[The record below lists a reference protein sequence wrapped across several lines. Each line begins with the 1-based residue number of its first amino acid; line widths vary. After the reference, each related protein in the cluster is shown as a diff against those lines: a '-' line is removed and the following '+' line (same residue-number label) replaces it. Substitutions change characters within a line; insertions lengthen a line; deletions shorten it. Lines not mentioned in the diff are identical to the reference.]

1 MRSKDRFDEID
12 SALKELQESITR
24 IEGMDTKELAK
35 KVSMFREEIYA
46 GISRWSSIELA
57 RHSGRPVLDDYLS
70 GIFRDFTELRGDRI
84 GGDDAA
90 IKGGFAFLDDV
101 PVVVVGH
108 KKRSSRDKDHA
119 RYRYG
124 MASPSGHHKAI
135 RLMKL
140 AEKFGRPLITFVDTP
155 GAYPVPETEYRG
167 QAFSIARCISTLASL
182 KTPVIVCIIGEAGS
196 GGALAL
202 GFGDRI
208 IMLENAFYSAISP
221 EAFSS
226 ILYGDASNKEKAADA
241 LKGSGRDLAS
251 EGIVDHLVKEPVG
264 GAQNDPATVVEATG
278 KVLRRCVSELLGM
291 DRGEIVRQ
299 RTAVIERLLPSKG

>member
-12 SALKELQESITR
+12 NALKELQKSITR
-24 IEGMDTKELAK
+24 IEGMDTDELAR
-35 KVSMFREEIYA
+35 KVSIFREEIYA

-70 GIFRDFTELRGDRI
+70 GIFRDFTELHGDRL
-84 GGDDAA
+84 GEDDSA
-90 IKGGFAFLDDV
+90 IKGGLAFLDDV

-108 KKRSSRDKDHA
+108 KKRSSGSKDYVK
-119 RYRYG
+119 YRYG

-155 GAYPVPETEYRG
+155 GAYPAPETEYRG

-182 KTPVIVCIIGEAGS
+182 KTPVIVCLIGEAGS

-208 IMLENAFYSAISP
+208 VMLENAFYSAISP

-226 ILYGDASNKEKAADA
+226 ILYGNALNKEQAADA
-241 LKGSGRDLAS
+241 LRGSGRDLTRG
-251 EGIVDHLVKEPVG
+251 GIADHLVKEPVG
-264 GAQNDPATVVEATG
+264 GAQNDPAAVVEATG
-278 KVLRRCVSELLGM
+278 KVLRQCVAELLDM
-291 DRGEIVRQ
+291 DREELVQ
-299 RTAVIERLLPSKG
+299 RRAAVIERLVPSKG

>member
-12 SALKELQESITR
+12 NALKELQKSITR
-24 IEGMDTKELAK
+24 IEGVDTDELAR
-35 KVSMFREEIYA
+35 KVSTFREEIYA

-57 RHSGRPVLDDYLS
+57 RHTGRPVLDDYLS
-70 GIFRDFTELRGDRI
+70 GIFRDFTELHGDRL
-84 GGDDAA
+84 GEDDAA
-90 IKGGFAFLDDV
+90 VKGGFAFLDDV

-108 KKRSSRDKDHA
+108 KKRSSRNKDHVK
-119 RYRYG
+119 YRYG
-124 MASPSGHHKAI
+124 MASPSGHHKAM

-182 KTPVIVCIIGEAGS
+182 KTPVVVCIIGEAGS
-196 GGALAL
+196 GGALAF

-208 IMLENAFYSAISP
+208 VMLENAFYSAISP

-226 ILYGDASNKEKAADA
+226 ILYGNASNKEQAADA
-241 LKGSGRDLAS
+241 LKGSGRDLAR
-251 EGIVDHLVKEPVG
+251 EGIADHLIKEPVG
-264 GAQNDPATVVEATG
+264 GAQNDPAAVVEATG
-278 KVLRRCVSELLGM
+278 KALRQCVSELLDM
-291 DRGEIVRQ
+291 DREELVQHRA
-299 RTAVIERLLPSKG
+299 AVIERLVPLKG

>member
-12 SALKELQESITR
+12 NALKELQESIIR
-24 IEGMDTKELAK
+24 IEGMDTGELAR
-35 KVSMFREEIYA
+35 KVSIFREEIYA

-57 RHSGRPVLDDYLS
+57 RHTGRPVLDDYLS
-70 GIFRDFTELRGDRI
+70 GIFRDFTELHGDRL
-84 GGDDAA
+84 GEDDAA
-90 IKGGFAFLDDV
+90 VKGGFAFLDDV

-108 KKRSSRDKDHA
+108 KKRSSRNKDHVK
-119 RYRYG
+119 YRYG
-124 MASPSGHHKAI
+124 MASPSGHHKAM

-182 KTPVIVCIIGEAGS
+182 KTPVVVCIIGEAGS
-196 GGALAL
+196 GGALAF

-208 IMLENAFYSAISP
+208 VMLENAFYSAISP

-226 ILYGDASNKEKAADA
+226 ILYGNASNKEQAADA
-241 LKGSGRDLAS
+241 LKGSGRDLAR
-251 EGIVDHLVKEPVG
+251 EGIADHLIKEPVG
-264 GAQNDPATVVEATG
+264 GAQNDPAAVVEATG
-278 KVLRRCVSELLGM
+278 KALRQCVSELLDM
-291 DRGEIVRQ
+291 DREELVQHRA
-299 RTAVIERLLPSKG
+299 AVIERLVPSKG

>member
-1 MRSKDRFDEID
+1 MRSKDRFHEID

-24 IEGMDTKELAK
+24 IEGMDTDELAR

-84 GGDDAA
+84 GEDDAA
-90 IKGGFAFLDDV
+90 IKGGLAFLDDV

-108 KKRSSRDKDHA
+108 KKRSSRGKDHA

-124 MASPSGHHKAI
+124 MASPSGHHKAM

-155 GAYPVPETEYRG
+155 GAYPAPETEYRG
-167 QAFSIARCISTLASL
+167 QAFSIAQCISTLASL

-226 ILYGDASNKEKAADA
+226 ILYGDDSNKEQAADA

-251 EGIVDHLVKEPVG
+251 EGIVDHLIKEPVG
-264 GAQNDPATVVEATG
+264 GAQNDPAAVVEATG
-278 KVLRRCVSELLGM
+278 QVLRRCVSELLKM
-291 DRGEIVRQ
+291 DREEIMRQ
-299 RTAVIERLLPSKG
+299 RAAVIERLLPSKG